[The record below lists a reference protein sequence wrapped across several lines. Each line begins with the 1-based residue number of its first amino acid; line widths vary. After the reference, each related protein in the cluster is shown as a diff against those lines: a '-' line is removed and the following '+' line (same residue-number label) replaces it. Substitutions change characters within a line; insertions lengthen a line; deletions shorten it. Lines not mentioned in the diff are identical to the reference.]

1 MEKRHKNLTKDEK
14 QKNFLAIINKRMSY
28 IKLLIDLF
36 TISQIS
42 RDVMMVIL
50 VIIVIPCMWGNFC
63 RIGRK

>member
-1 MEKRHKNLTKDEK
+1 MEKRHKNQTKDEK

>member
-1 MEKRHKNLTKDEK
+1 MEKRHKNQTKDEK
-14 QKNFLAIINKRMSY
+14 QKKFLAIINKRMSY